1 MPLKRAFRDLAH
13 RQQLTDLVSARV
25 VSFNDHFKVQ
35 LKTVTSQIA
44 KAHEVWYDIVTREFD
59 FDDHDFNILVE
70 EILGE
75 LVFELVR
82 TDPPIVEIDH
92 QYLNPTPKPSRIPAD
107 ESFKFAKEYIAVDV
121 GLKLLR
127 NVFEEDL
134 IPPEESAHRKLEAAI
149 IISARP
155 REAQKFCEFL
165 KLDLPVY
172 ERLLG
177 SRTK

>member
-92 QYLNPTPKPSRIPAD
+92 QYLNPTPKA
-107 ESFKFAKEYIAVDV
+107 SFEKWDV
-121 GLKLLR
+121 QLHPRGQQWPDPHAGANLMAQHKR
-127 NVFEEDL
+127 SL
-134 IPPEESAHRKLEAAI
+134 ISLN
-149 IISARP
+149 
-155 REAQKFCEFL
+155 
-165 KLDLPVY
+165 
-172 ERLLG
+172 G
-177 SRTK
+177 SRWPI